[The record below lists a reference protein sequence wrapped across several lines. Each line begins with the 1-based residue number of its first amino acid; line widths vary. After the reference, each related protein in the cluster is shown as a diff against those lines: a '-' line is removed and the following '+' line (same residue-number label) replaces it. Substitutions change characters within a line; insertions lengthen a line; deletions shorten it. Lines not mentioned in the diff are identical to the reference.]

1 MNLAC
6 EGRPELKSQC
16 FNWLILKFRRFE
28 KIKFVPCALSVL
40 EQLMSVIWCDTLTLC
55 LARVIWGTSKR
66 VIVLVMRPRRGKN
79 NQSLWGMFF
88 IGFLPKCPHFYGEPA
103 ASPIRK
109 DAALA
114 FYRPLTPA
122 RLQHLWPNLYAEVV
136 WREWRAVVLIEVAGR
151 WVGGCTVFCGGDNNP
166 KKGAAER
173 KWQRSWSVFGG

>member
-1 MNLAC
+1 M
-6 EGRPELKSQC
+6 R
-16 FNWLILKFRRFE
+16 
-28 KIKFVPCALSVL
+28 
-40 EQLMSVIWCDTLTLC
+40 VIWCDTLTLC
-55 LARVIWGTSKR
+55 LTRVIWGTSKR

-109 DAALA
+109 DPALA

-136 WREWRAVVLIEVAGR
+136 WRERRVVVLIEVAGC
-151 WVGGCTVFCGGDNNP
+151 WVEGVHCILCLQRRQQAKEGSSREKMTAFLKCVWGLVWSKRDQSGQPLNS
-166 KKGAAER
+166 ALIRAELQ
-173 KWQRSWSVFGG
+173 WLYLPEP